1 MLILTFRLEEDAV
14 ITLPDGREIGV
25 VFLGMTGY
33 RDRNARVGFIAD
45 RDIVIDRRAIY
56 ERKLRGTLV
65 NGNVTETIP

>member
-33 RDRNARVGFIAD
+33 RDRNARMGFVAD
-45 RDIVIDRRAIY
+45 PDIIIDRRVIY
-56 ERKLRGTLV
+56 ERKLTQRLA
-65 NGNVTETIP
+65 NDNAAETIP